1 MWTLRAKMKKLTREE
16 ATFVIDYSKH
26 LNERASSMKPSGIR
40 RFFDIAN
47 EMEDVIS
54 LSVGE
59 PDFLTPWHIRE
70 AGITSLE
77 KGRTRYTPNR
87 GLMKLREEIT
97 RFMKRKYQLS
107 YQPESEV
114 LVTVGGS
121 EAIDMAL
128 RCLVSPGDEVI
139 IPEPCFVCYDPMTRM
154 AGGVP
159 VTIPTKVENEFRL
172 TVEELE
178 NAITEKTRVLIF
190 PFPNNPTGAV
200 MRREHMEGIAELCI
214 KHDLIVLSDE
224 IYSELTYG
232 KEPHVSIA
240 SLPGMW
246 ERTIVINGFS
256 KTYAMTG
263 WRMGYA
269 VGPKELIAPMTKLH
283 QYAIMSAPTTSQYAA
298 IEALRNGDD
307 DIAEMRD
314 QYDMR
319 RRLLVDGLNRL
330 GLTCFEPEGAFY
342 VFPSIQSTGM
352 TSDEFCER
360 MIYDKHVAVVP
371 GSAFGDCGE
380 GFIRISYAY
389 SIKHLTEAL
398 NRMGEFLKEL
408 K

>member
-1 MWTLRAKMKKLTREE
+1 MKKLTREE
-16 ATFVIDYSKH
+16 ATFVIDYIKH
-26 LNERASSMKPSGIR
+26 LNEKASSIKPSGIR

-70 AGITSLE
+70 EGITSLE

-87 GLMKLREEIT
+87 GLMMLREEIA

-107 YQPESEV
+107 YKPESEV

-128 RCLVSPGDEVI
+128 RCLTSPGDEVI

-159 VTIPTKVENEFRL
+159 VTISTKAENEFRL

-178 NAITEKTRVLIF
+178 NAITEKTKILIF

-200 MRREHMEGIAELCI
+200 MRREHLEGIAEVVK

-232 KEPHVSIA
+232 GEPHVSIA
-240 SLPGMW
+240 SLPDMW
-246 ERTIVINGFS
+246 ERTVVINGFS

-269 VGPKELIAPMTKLH
+269 VGPAELIAPMTKLH

-298 IEALRNGDD
+298 IEALRNGDE

-319 RRLLVDGLNRL
+319 RRLIVDGLNRL

-360 MIYDKHVAVVP
+360 LIYDKHVAVVP
-371 GSAFGDCGE
+371 GSAFGECGE

-398 NRMGEFLKEL
+398 SRMGEFLKEL